1 MTWLIVRQQLL
12 NPFLVGVAGV
22 QKHLT
27 FLTPRLKWME
37 TNVAAVVL
45 YSGEGVCFLSR
56 QEVQKKKKSMW
67 SLLFRVH
74 THTHTNSHSH
84 SGWQRN
90 WVKCSLPWGGHCV
103 FHRTSIH
110 TQRTTG
116 KTCGHVWEEACGNR
130 RRGRETSWLDRSI
143 RWKIVSIWSISP
155 LYLPSFFSSILSL
168 ILSSLPLLEFSSP
181 FPPQNSL
188 PSSCSCFAQLIWRL
202 TIFPWPVLF
211 SITLRRIF
219 FFLFVC
225 FSIIV
230 PFCYCGALL
239 SAEVDGS
246 LCSSVT
252 VGCHCFC
259 SVTFTYYVSFFP
271 VYNFLLSP
279 SLYCLFMLKCS
290 RFSFLHTPP
299 LIHISLY
306 HSHWLLHSFPNS
318 RFCQTSLTFT
328 CLSLTFS
335 KSRSPLS
342 FCQQTFTFTL
352 NIWHSLALK
361 HLSFFFVQYWFK
373 F

>member
-56 QEVQKKKKSMW
+56 QEVQKKKKKACEAFCSGY
-67 SLLFRVH
+67 
-74 THTHTNSHSH
+74 THTHTQIHTHTVGDKEIEWSALYPEEAIVSSIEHQSIH
-84 SGWQRN
+84 SGPQGRR
-90 WVKCSLPWGGHCV
+90 VGM
-103 FHRTSIH
+103 
-110 TQRTTG
+110 
-116 KTCGHVWEEACGNR
+116 WEEACGNR
-130 RRGRETSWLDRSI
+130 QRGRETSWLDRSI

-211 SITLRRIF
+211 SITLCRIF

-230 PFCYCGALL
+230 PFCYCLL
-239 SAEVDGS
+239 VEHFCLQSWMVHCAHLSLLAVTAFVLSLSHIMSLSSRSITFCSPLLFIAFSCWNVLAFHSSTHPLSSTS
-246 LCSSVT
+246 LCIIHTDSYI
-252 VGCHCFC
+252 HFQIL
-259 SVTFTYYVSFFP
+259 VSAR
-271 VYNFLLSP
+271 LL
-279 SLYCLFMLKCS
+279 
-290 RFSFLHTPP
+290 
-299 LIHISLY
+299 
-306 HSHWLLHSFPNS
+306 
-318 RFCQTSLTFT
+318 
-328 CLSLTFS
+328 
-335 KSRSPLS
+335 
-342 FCQQTFTFTL
+342 
-352 NIWHSLALK
+352 
-361 HLSFFFVQYWFK
+361 
-373 F
+373 

>member
-56 QEVQKKKKSMW
+56 QEVQKKKKKACEAFCSGY
-67 SLLFRVH
+67 
-74 THTHTNSHSH
+74 THTHTQIHTHTVGDKEIEWSALYPEEAIVSSIEHQSIH
-84 SGWQRN
+84 SGPQGRR
-90 WVKCSLPWGGHCV
+90 VGM
-103 FHRTSIH
+103 
-110 TQRTTG
+110 
-116 KTCGHVWEEACGNR
+116 WEEACGNR
-130 RRGRETSWLDRSI
+130 QRGRETSWLDRSI

-211 SITLRRIF
+211 SITLCRIF

-252 VGCHCFC
+252 VGCHCFR

-279 SLYCLFMLKCS
+279 SLYCLFMPKCS

>member
-56 QEVQKKKKSMW
+56 QEVQKKKKKSMW

-130 RRGRETSWLDRSI
+130 QRGRETSWLDRSI

-155 LYLPSFFSSILSL
+155 LYLPSFFSSVLSL

-181 FPPQNSL
+181 FRPQNSL

-211 SITLRRIF
+211 SITLCRIF

-230 PFCYCGALL
+230 PFCYCLL
-239 SAEVDGS
+239 VEHFCLQSWMVHCAHLSLLAVTAFVLSLSHIMSLSSLSITFCSPLLFIAFSCRNVPAFHSSTHPLSSTS
-246 LCSSVT
+246 LCIIHTDSYI
-252 VGCHCFC
+252 HFQIL
-259 SVTFTYYVSFFP
+259 VSAR
-271 VYNFLLSP
+271 LL
-279 SLYCLFMLKCS
+279 
-290 RFSFLHTPP
+290 
-299 LIHISLY
+299 
-306 HSHWLLHSFPNS
+306 
-318 RFCQTSLTFT
+318 
-328 CLSLTFS
+328 
-335 KSRSPLS
+335 
-342 FCQQTFTFTL
+342 
-352 NIWHSLALK
+352 
-361 HLSFFFVQYWFK
+361 
-373 F
+373 